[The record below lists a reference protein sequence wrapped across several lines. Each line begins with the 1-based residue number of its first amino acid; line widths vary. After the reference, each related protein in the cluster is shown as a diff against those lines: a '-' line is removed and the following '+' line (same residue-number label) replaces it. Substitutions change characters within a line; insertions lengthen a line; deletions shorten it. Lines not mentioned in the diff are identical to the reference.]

1 MAKKKASKS
10 SFAKTKGNIKKLWK
24 KAKVQAEDAPDF
36 MATVEDGRYIAKL
49 IGAVIKVSATEKAWK
64 HLEWLWEILEGDAE
78 GENIYKRTGLETE
91 DNIMFFIRDL
101 ARLDVD
107 TDSLEIDSEK
117 DIEELMEA
125 LVEEGVIA
133 RLRTRTVDSGF
144 QNVYIDKLIED
155 YSGGTE
161 EEKTPEEEE
170 PDWSKGDKCS
180 VAIDGEDYEGVIK
193 KVKDDVVTIK
203 FDDGDTDDYELS
215 ELQAVEADHGEVN
228 EDLVGKTMGFK
239 EGKKM
244 LVGKILSIDD
254 DTFVMKTDAGKK
266 VSGDIDDLETPEEEE
281 PDWSKGDKCS
291 VAIDGEDYEGVIKK
305 VKDDVVTIKFDDGD
319 TDDYELSELQAV
331 EEESKN
337 EFEIGDRVTAKI
349 DGETYAGEIND
360 IDGDEA
366 SVAFDDGE
374 ELVITL
380 EDLTEE

>member
-215 ELQAVEADHGEVN
+215 ELQAVE
-228 EDLVGKTMGFK
+228 
-239 EGKKM
+239 
-244 LVGKILSIDD
+244 
-254 DTFVMKTDAGKK
+254 
-266 VSGDIDDLETPEEEE
+266 
-281 PDWSKGDKCS
+281 
-291 VAIDGEDYEGVIKK
+291 
-305 VKDDVVTIKFDDGD
+305 
-319 TDDYELSELQAV
+319 
-331 EEESKN
+331 EESKN